1 MALRT
6 ILARMEGAVVDG
18 LALSAAES
26 RRTGTGVVIECA
38 KEAGA
43 AVLARR
49 SVARVRYRDLTEGR
63 GEAEWART

>member
-26 RRTGTGVVIECA
+26 RRTGTGVVVERA
-38 KEAGA
+38 KETGA
-43 AVLARR
+43 AVLTRR

-63 GEAEWART
+63 GEAKWART